1 MRTKAFIIFL
11 FLFVFSFQ
19 CLAHDTDLYV
29 LDQSMEQ
36 VPPDILFVLDL
47 SGSMRYTPAGEYMY
61 IPDSVS
67 CSSSS
72 SCPSNTPF
80 YPTSGVG
87 HTKSCDI
94 DIDSGREY
102 PSYAI
107 PVYSNSSC
115 TGPFY
120 KTYSSSDPTRNTN
133 CSRLEIAKRGIK
145 KILDAN
151 DDGSVTDPVDQNTL
165 NMRMGYMRFYNCA
178 NSSSDSGDNYSSG
191 CNTLRKALDTPY
203 SQIWSSVNG
212 ENAYN
217 GTHLAYS
224 LKEAKLYLDDH
235 KNGNQARGMNPD
247 PAKAC
252 RKKFV
257 ISLLPPPVTEG
268 PVRAEWRFVPSAQL
282 GGDSLGY
289 HWIDKEHFAMYL
301 LDVCDHGVGPA
312 LLSVSALNVLRS
324 QTLPN
329 TDFRVPEKVLASLN
343 DTFQMEH
350 HNNLYFTIW
359 YGVFNA
365 ASGRLT
371 YASAG
376 NSQAVLIANN
386 GTVTDLTT
394 PNMLIGGMPD
404 VPYTS
409 SCADIERPARLYI
422 FSDGVYEVKK
432 PDGQMWSIDEFKDFL
447 VQTAAAQGSEMDALY
462 TYLQKLQGG
471 SVLDDDFSMLKIR
484 FV

>member
-1 MRTKAFIIFL
+1 MHSDEIKPITAPLTQYKIIVLLVDDQPIVGEQVRRMLAPEQDIVFHYCPDPTKAIP
-11 FLFVFSFQ
+11 
-19 CLAHDTDLYV
+19 LAAEISPTVILQDLVMPEIDGLTLVKFFRAHSKLKDVPLIV
-29 LDQSMEQ
+29 LSTKEEAITKADA
-36 VPPDILFVLDL
+36 FA
-47 SGSMRYTPAGEYMY
+47 AG
-61 IPDSVS
+61 
-67 CSSSS
+67 
-72 SCPSNTPF
+72 
-80 YPTSGVG
+80 
-87 HTKSCDI
+87 
-94 DIDSGREY
+94 
-102 PSYAI
+102 
-107 PVYSNSSC
+107 
-115 TGPFY
+115 
-120 KTYSSSDPTRNTN
+120 
-133 CSRLEIAKRGIK
+133 
-145 KILDAN
+145 AN
-151 DDGSVTDPVDQNTL
+151 DYLVKLPDRIELVARIRYHSQ
-165 NMRMGYMRFYNCA
+165 GYINLLQRNEAY
-178 NSSSDSGDNYSSG
+178 D
-191 CNTLRKALDTPY
+191 ALFK
-203 SQIWSSVNG
+203 SRQ
-212 ENAYN
+212 A
-217 GTHLAYS
+217 LAAE
-224 LKEAKLYLDDH
+224 LA
-235 KNGNQARGMNPD
+235 QA
-247 PAKAC
+247 AEY
-252 RKKFV
+252 V